1 MVLSGNV
8 DLTGPATNG
17 HRVPSDNAS
26 AKQQLT
32 ELVLNLFLNRAT
44 NWTRPVFWVEA
55 GFGDN
60 VYRCVGHPSLDGQ
73 FA

>member
-8 DLTGPATNG
+8 NLTGPATDS
-17 HRVPSDNAS
+17 HRVPGDNVA
-26 AKQQLT
+26 AEQQLT
-32 ELVLNLFLNRAT
+32 ELVLDLFLNRTT

-60 VYRCVGHPSLDGQ
+60 IHRCVGHPSLDGQ